1 MTMRKLFLPILCLSI
16 LPALSFAGA
25 RRFTFVYEAPTSR
38 PGKIELE
45 NWVTW
50 QTHTPEDGSFDR
62 VDFRHELEFGITPR
76 LQAAVYLADWF
87 YTDDRDHSEFAYKAS
102 ALELIY
108 NFSNPA
114 SDPLGFSIYQEIK
127 AGDDLFELESKII
140 FQKNFGRWIVA
151 YNATLEASWEGVD
164 LAERSGEFAQSA
176 GVSYEIN
183 PRWSVGG
190 EILHEVAFPEWS
202 DAAPGVVWLGPN
214 ASLRVGS
221 WWATMTALTQA
232 TDVADEPNF
241 ELRTIIGYA
250 F

>member
-1 MTMRKLFLPILCLSI
+1 MRNLLLSILLLSI

-25 RRFTFVYEAPTSR
+25 RRFTFVYEAPTAR
-38 PGKIELE
+38 PGTVELE

-50 QTHTPEDGSFDR
+50 KTHTSEDNSFDR

-87 YTDDRDHSEFAYKAS
+87 YADDRAHSEFGYKAS

-108 NFSNPA
+108 NFTNPMT
-114 SDPLGFSIYQEIK
+114 DPLGFSIYQEIK

-140 FQKNFGRWIVA
+140 AQKNFGRWILA
-151 YNATLEASWEGVD
+151 YNATMEASWEEN
-164 LAERSGEFAQSA
+164 ERNGEFAQSA

-190 EILHEVAFPEWS
+190 EILHEIGLPDWS
-202 DAAPGVVWLGPN
+202 DTGESVAWLGPN
-214 ASLRVGS
+214 ASVRVGS
-221 WWATMTALTQA
+221 WWATMSALSQV

-241 ELRTIIGYA
+241 ELRTIVGYA